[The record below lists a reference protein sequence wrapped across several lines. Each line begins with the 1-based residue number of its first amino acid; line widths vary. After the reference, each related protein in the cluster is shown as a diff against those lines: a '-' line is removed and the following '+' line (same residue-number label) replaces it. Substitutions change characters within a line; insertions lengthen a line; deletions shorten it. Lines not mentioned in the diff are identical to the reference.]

1 MKTNPSHLWANA
13 EISLS
18 YGDKDVMSAY
28 LILFLLLLLH
38 ELPEL
43 KVDED
48 IQTGEDRGQNE
59 EEKQPQ
65 VNQLK
70 V

>member
-1 MKTNPSHLWANA
+1 
-13 EISLS
+13 
-18 YGDKDVMSAY
+18 MSTY

>member
-1 MKTNPSHLWANA
+1 
-13 EISLS
+13 
-18 YGDKDVMSAY
+18 MSTY

-38 ELPEL
+38 EVPEL
-43 KVDED
+43 EVDED
-48 IQTGEDRGQNE
+48 IQTGEDRGQDE
-59 EEKQPQ
+59 EEEQPQ

>member
-1 MKTNPSHLWANA
+1 
-13 EISLS
+13 
-18 YGDKDVMSAY
+18 MSTY

-43 KVDED
+43 EVDED
-48 IQTGEDRGQNE
+48 IQAGEDRGQDE

>member
-1 MKTNPSHLWANA
+1 MKTNLSHLWANA
-13 EISLS
+13 ELS
-18 YGDKDVMSAY
+18 GSHGDKDVMSTY

-38 ELPEL
+38 EPPEL
-43 KVDED
+43 EVDED
-48 IQTGEDRGQNE
+48 IQTGEDRGQDE
-59 EEKQPQ
+59 EEEQPQ